1 MTADPIAFLA
11 AALDEAEAVARAASG
26 GTVVGHPGK
35 WAPSPTGDEWEA
47 SSSLDGDTELLV
59 ALRPGLPRPPDVLN
73 GLWGVVI
80 ANVPDDCDPNA
91 WDPLPQLEHAALHD
105 PAAVL
110 RRVAADRKVLAEHQP
125 GDNESGIYDTECSRC
140 WDLDWT
146 IDRSGAYGAM
156 PWPCPTVRALAEG
169 WGWTAPG
176 PSA

>member
-47 SSSLDGDTELLV
+47 SSSLDGDAELLV
-59 ALRPGLPRPPDVLN
+59 ALRPGLPRPPDALN

-110 RRVAADRKVLAEHQP
+110 RRVAADRKILAAHPSTENVRDIRGPRFGCRTCHHWDDQTE
-125 GDNESGIYDTECSRC
+125 GRGYCDTI
-140 WDLDWT
+140 T
-146 IDRSGAYGAM
+146 
-156 PWPCPTVRALAEG
+156 ALAEG
-169 WGWTAPG
+169 WGWTG
-176 PSA
+176 SSETLGS